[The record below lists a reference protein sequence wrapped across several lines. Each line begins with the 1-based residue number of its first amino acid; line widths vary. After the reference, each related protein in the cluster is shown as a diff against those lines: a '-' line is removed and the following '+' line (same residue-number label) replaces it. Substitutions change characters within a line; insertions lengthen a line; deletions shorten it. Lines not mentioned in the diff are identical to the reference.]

1 MLVWL
6 CVVLSLGQLS
16 IPSSNYIL
24 YCNGALKLFFVFAV
38 IYAKCQFLII
48 TATAHSVCM
57 IYALIAVETYG
68 VLRPL
73 LQEENILKVMLK
85 VKVEILL
92 VEEQDWNHLQKV

>member
-1 MLVWL
+1 VLVWL

-16 IPSSNYIL
+16 IPCSNYIL

-48 TATAHSVCM
+48 TATAQSVCM

-68 VLRPL
+68 VLGPL
-73 LQEENILKVMLK
+73 LQENILKVMLK

-92 VEEQDWNHLQKV
+92 VEEQDWNHL

>member
-48 TATAHSVCM
+48 TATAQSVCM
-57 IYALIAVETYG
+57 IYALIAVKTYA

-73 LQEENILKVMLK
+73 LQENILKVMLK

-92 VEEQDWNHLQKV
+92 VEEQDWNHLLKV

>member
-1 MLVWL
+1 VLVWL
-6 CVVLSLGQLS
+6 CVVLSLVQLLS
-16 IPSSNYIL
+16 PSSNYIL

-48 TATAHSVCM
+48 TATAQSVCM

-68 VLRPL
+68 VLGPL
-73 LQEENILKVMLK
+73 LQENILKVMLK

-92 VEEQDWNHLQKV
+92 VEEQDWNHL

>member
-1 MLVWL
+1 M
-6 CVVLSLGQLS
+6 
-16 IPSSNYIL
+16 
-24 YCNGALKLFFVFAV
+24 

-48 TATAHSVCM
+48 TATAQSVCM

-68 VLRPL
+68 VLKPL
-73 LQEENILKVMLK
+73 LQENILKVMVK

>member
-1 MLVWL
+1 
-6 CVVLSLGQLS
+6 
-16 IPSSNYIL
+16 
-24 YCNGALKLFFVFAV
+24 
-38 IYAKCQFLII
+38 
-48 TATAHSVCM
+48 M